1 MSDVAPS
8 SAVVAAGNVPAF
20 ILADVD
26 VAEILAPLAPFT
38 TPARFQSLLLHV
50 ASCHDAMA
58 SVRRRHAC
66 LRRVVPTIPDSVTH
80 LEFQDGEG

>member
-1 MSDVAPS
+1 MLDVAPS
-8 SAVVAAGNVPAF
+8 PAVVAAANVPAF
-20 ILADVD
+20 VLADVD

-38 TPARFQSLLLHV
+38 TPARFQSLLLDV

-66 LRRVVPTIPDSVTH
+66 LRRIFPTIPIPALCFS
-80 LEFQDGEG
+80 G